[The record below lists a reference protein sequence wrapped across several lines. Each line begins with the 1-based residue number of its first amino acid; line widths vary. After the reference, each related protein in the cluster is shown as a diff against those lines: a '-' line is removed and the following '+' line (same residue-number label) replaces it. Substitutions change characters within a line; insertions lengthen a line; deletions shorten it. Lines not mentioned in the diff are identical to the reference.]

1 MYLSCFTYSFNCI
14 VFRVTLHFDHILSHE
29 EFSTC
34 DVLSALLEFQNVEGF
49 RLQIWDFQIRDAQ
62 VLLTIQQNL
71 LFRSCLRNP
80 SYPNHENASL
90 FSKDME
96 SLLCLVF
103 QYIYDFCF
111 VYFSCKF
118 EVKIYFFS
126 MSPEPI
132 TTYFK
137 HHNSAWASHHTWSDH
152 LCVNLFLCFYSVEW
166 WDYLSLHRELP

>member
-1 MYLSCFTYSFNCI
+1 MRN
-14 VFRVTLHFDHILSHE
+14 SHVR
-29 EFSTC
+29 
-34 DVLSALLEFQNVEGF
+34 VLSALFEFQNVEGF
-49 RLQIWDFQIRDAQ
+49 RLQIWDFQIRDVQ

-80 SYPNHENASL
+80 YLNHGNASL

-111 VYFSCKF
+111 VYFLCKF

-126 MSPEPI
+126 MSPESS

-137 HHNSAWASHHTWSDH
+137 HHNSAWAFHHI
-152 LCVNLFLCFYSVEW
+152 
-166 WDYLSLHRELP
+166 